1 MFNKDN
7 LALKLNILKKI
18 SVGILAYF
26 ALYVLILA

>member
-7 LALKLNILKKI
+7 LALKLIILKNI

-26 ALYVLILA
+26 ALYILILA